1 MENKSSPLIRKIYT
15 FLSLVILFAI
25 LFIGPK
31 AYYYLFPKAK
41 IERDFRKAQRDYEKT
56 HNLGSLQAFID
67 NNKDS
72 IQKVSRFLIETRDS
86 IIISHYNEILRVA
99 MESTHNATNLSPN
112 DYFRLNDKLTVI
124 IKDKYPYVPEPND
137 EDKFLYDIFSE
148 LEPVEISDVLE
159 KQKSIVYIVK
169 EPVWVHSYDGVDG
182 MKRQG
187 EAYRWKYL
195 VYVIDLIN
203 RKTIAYHEFLGDLP
217 PSRTIKNTN
226 DKYFKEYGPEPSM
239 VHIEIWYS
247 RLPVD

>member
-1 MENKSSPLIRKIYT
+1 MRKLYI
-15 FLSLVILFAI
+15 FLSLITILAL
-25 LFIGPK
+25 LFVGPG
-31 AYYYLFPKAK
+31 AYHYFFPKAK
-41 IERDFRKAQRDYEKT
+41 IERDFRKAQREYEKT
-56 HNLGSLQAFID
+56 HDINTLQTFVD

-72 IQKVSRFLIETRDS
+72 IKKVSGFLIDNRDS
-86 IIISHYNEILRVA
+86 IIVYHYNDVLRAA
-99 MESTHNATNLSPN
+99 MASTYNSANLARN
-112 DYFRLNDKLTVI
+112 EQYRITDKLTLIV
-124 IKDKYPYVPEPND
+124 KDTYPYVPDPEN
-137 EDKFLYDIFSE
+137 EDKFLTDLFSE
-148 LEPVEISDVLE
+148 LEPVEISDVIE

-182 MKRQG
+182 MKKQG

-239 VHIEIWYS
+239 VHIELWYS
-247 RLPVD
+247 RLPVQ